1 MGKIHGRNLQ
11 ALVTWLKQRKNLQK
25 DIKKYIHYEKRKK
38 ALVLYKP
45 LCYEIVIY
53 HENKFISI

>member
-38 ALVLYKP
+38 ALVL
-45 LCYEIVIY
+45 LI
-53 HENKFISI
+53 